1 MSASGAG
8 SRQGSTARGRG
19 FAGSVGGFRSSVGGP
34 GSLPGTA
41 VMPGS
46 LDRRASR
53 ITSASPL
60 IGRGLQRLS
69 SLELPQHDD
78 DDDFLG
84 GPTVSSS
91 YAADDFQLYGPAAGV
106 DTQTAAES
114 QWMKATLDRESS
126 NFLDFVKDKV
136 AAKLP
141 LLPDAE
147 DELSGGSRPRPVV
160 FFEEL
165 LPPAQ
170 HTKIVAAQAFHHVLA
185 LATRG
190 LINVQQ
196 EQVIYGPIQLGLPAG
211 A

>member
-1 MSASGAG
+1 
-8 SRQGSTARGRG
+8 
-19 FAGSVGGFRSSVGGP
+19 
-34 GSLPGTA
+34 
-41 VMPGS
+41 MPGS

-60 IGRGLQRLS
+60 VGRGVQRLS
-69 SLELPQHDD
+69 SLEFPPHD

-84 GPTVSSS
+84 GPAVSSS
-91 YAADDFQLYGPAAGV
+91 HAAEDFQLYGPAAGV

-126 NFLDFVKDKV
+126 NFLDFVKDRV

-141 LLPDAE
+141 PLPEEE
-147 DELSGGSRPRPVV
+147 DELSGDTRPWQSV

-165 LPPAQ
+165 LPPTQ

-190 LINVQQ
+190 LVDVQQ
-196 EQVIYGPIQLGLPAG
+196 EQLLYGPIRLGIPAG
-211 A
+211 S

>member
-1 MSASGAG
+1 
-8 SRQGSTARGRG
+8 
-19 FAGSVGGFRSSVGGP
+19 
-34 GSLPGTA
+34 
-41 VMPGS
+41 MPGS

-60 IGRGLQRLS
+60 VGRGLQRLS
-69 SLELPQHDD
+69 SLELPLHDD
-78 DDDFLG
+78 IDDLLG

-91 YAADDFQLYGPAAGV
+91 HAADDFQLYGPAAGV

-126 NFLDFVKDKV
+126 NFLEFVKDKV

-141 LLPDAE
+141 SLPE
-147 DELSGGSRPRPVV
+147 DEDDLAGDARPRPAV

-165 LPPAQ
+165 LPPAE

-190 LINVQQ
+190 LIDVQQ
-196 EQVIYGPIQLGLPAG
+196 EQVIYGPIHLGLPVG